1 MTTSPTTA
9 LQIFGEIRQ
18 MAWVVPQGTFQTHID
33 HWVNSLGV
41 GPWIIVERPP
51 VINVMHRGKPSELN
65 FSFAI
70 AHMGTIQVEIIEQ
83 HDDAPTT
90 YSEFITATNG
100 KGGLHHIAFTL
111 ANLGDLLGTYS
122 RLKAKGIEPF
132 WCINHGPTMSMYY
145 KDPDGNQ
152 VELQVDAF
160 DKAGAASYF
169 DTEPFAQN
177 PIGVL
182 FDADKMCA
190 DYEAGVPDSELLRRP
205 D

>member
-1 MTTSPTTA
+1 MTTTPTTA

-100 KGGLHHIAFTL
+100 KGGLHHIAYWPDDIDAAQEQVIKHLGWSLVTSAQIGENAKFRYFETPAPL
-111 ANLGDLLGTYS
+111 AGMPSAPVMEL
-122 RLKAKGIEPF
+122 A
-132 WCINHGPTMSMYY
+132 
-145 KDPDGNQ
+145 Q
-152 VELQVDAF
+152 V
-160 DKAGAASYF
+160 AGASRDYFLNDMAAFSRTFDPATDAS
-169 DTEPFAQN
+169 
-177 PIGVL
+177 V
-182 FDADKMCA
+182 
-190 DYEAGVPDSELLRRP
+190 LRRGMSKA
-205 D
+205 